1 MTDNIQGVEPMY
13 GNRAFPAPHPLTDEQ
28 KSQVQSILSQYDPS
42 KVSAEDAK
50 NIFKAFR
57 QADIRPGPDLKNAI
71 SAAGFDAG
79 NLRSLARPEGHHGH
93 GYGHRHGA
101 ASVSGNG
108 VNMSTL
114 QSLQS
119 ILNQYDLSNMSPDQE
134 KEILSK
140 LNDAGLRGIG
150 SGFVINKSA

>member
-1 MTDNIQGVEPMY
+1 MTDNIQGVGSMY
-13 GNRAFPAPHPLTDEQ
+13 GNRTFPTPHPLTDEQ

-42 KVSAEDAK
+42 NVSAEDAK

-57 QADIRPGPDLKNAI
+57 EADIRPGPDLKNAI

-79 NLRSLARPEGHHGH
+79 NLRSIARPEGH
-93 GYGHRHGA
+93 GYGHHHGA
-101 ASVSGNG
+101 ASGPGNR

-119 ILNQYDLSNMSPDQE
+119 ILNQYDLTNMSPDQE

>member
-1 MTDNIQGVEPMY
+1 MTDNIQGVGSMY
-13 GNRAFPAPHPLTDEQ
+13 GNRTFPTPHPLTDEQ

-42 KVSAEDAK
+42 NVSAEDAK

-57 QADIRPGPDLKNAI
+57 QADIRLGPDLKNTI

-79 NLRSLARPEGHHGH
+79 NLLSIARSDGH
-93 GYGHRHGA
+93 GYGHRTGA
-101 ASVSGNG
+101 ASAPGNR

-119 ILNQYDLSNMSPDQE
+119 ILNQYDLTNMSPDQE

>member
-1 MTDNIQGVEPMY
+1 MTDNIQGIGHMY
-13 GNRAFPAPHPLTDEQ
+13 GNRAFPAPQPLTDEQ

-57 QADIRPGPDLKNAI
+57 QADIQPGPDLKNAI
-71 SAAGFDAG
+71 SAAGFDAD
-79 NLRSLARPEGHHGH
+79 NLRSLARPERHHGH
-93 GYGHRHGA
+93 GYGHHHRA
-101 ASVSGNG
+101 ASGSGNG
-108 VNMSTL
+108 VDMSTL

-134 KEILSK
+134 KELLSE
-140 LNDAGLRGIG
+140 LNNAGLRGVG

>member
-1 MTDNIQGVEPMY
+1 MTDNIQGVGPMY

-28 KSQVQSILSQYDPS
+28 KSQIQSILSQYDPS

-57 QADIRPGPDLKNAI
+57 EADIRPGPDLKNAI

-79 NLRSLARPEGHHGH
+79 NLRPLARPEGHGHGH
-93 GYGHRHGA
+93 RNGA
-101 ASVSGNG
+101 TSGPGNG

-119 ILNQYDLSNMSPDQE
+119 ILNQYDLSNISPDQE

>member
-1 MTDNIQGVEPMY
+1 MTDNIQGVGPMY
-13 GNRAFPAPHPLTDEQ
+13 GNRTFPAPHPLTDEQ

-42 KVSAEDAK
+42 IVSAEDAK

-57 QADIRPGPDLKNAI
+57 QADIQPGPDLKNAI
-71 SAAGFDAG
+71 SAAGFDEG
-79 NLRSLARPEGHHGH
+79 NLRSLARPEGHGH
-93 GYGHRHGA
+93 GYGHRHGD
-101 ASVSGNG
+101 ASGSGNR

>member
-1 MTDNIQGVEPMY
+1 MTDNIQGVGSMY
-13 GNRAFPAPHPLTDEQ
+13 GNRTFPTPHPLTDEQ

-42 KVSAEDAK
+42 NVSAEDAK

-57 QADIRPGPDLKNAI
+57 EADIRPGPDLKNAI

-79 NLRSLARPEGHHGH
+79 NLRSLARPEGYH
-93 GYGHRHGA
+93 GHRHGA
-101 ASVSGNG
+101 ASAPGNR

-150 SGFVINKSA
+150 SGFVVNKSA

>member
-1 MTDNIQGVEPMY
+1 MTDNIQGVGPMH
-13 GNRAFPAPHPLTDEQ
+13 GNRVFPTPHPLTDEQ
-28 KSQVQSILSQYDPS
+28 KSQIQAILSQYDPS

-57 QADIRPGPDLKNAI
+57 QADIRFGPDLKNAI
-71 SAAGFDAG
+71 SAAGFDEA
-79 NLRSLARPEGHHGH
+79 NLRSLARPEGHGH
-93 GYGHRHGA
+93 GYGHHHGA
-101 ASVSGNG
+101 ASGSGNR